1 MKDIKFTLNSSVVT
15 VKDGLT
21 ILEAARQHDV
31 NIPTLCYHEKLPAIG
46 ACRIC
51 VVEITGSRTL
61 VAACHTPVTEGMVV
75 NTHSP
80 IVLATRR
87 VILRLLLA
95 NHCGTCYMCTKANI
109 CELRYLAAEYDV
121 GLPGFEPKRR
131 YYPVEDVSPY
141 LVRDLSKC
149 ILCRRCV
156 RACTVLAGHN
166 FFAIGYRGFDSK
178 VIVDMDKPIDK
189 VDCRDC
195 DICVSICPTGALSK
209 PGRLPYEKKGRPLII
224 KS

>member
-1 MKDIKFTLNSSVVT
+1 MKDINFTLNGTIVT

-21 ILEAARQHDV
+21 ILEAARQNGA

-51 VVEITGSRTL
+51 VVEVTGSRTL

-80 IVLATRR
+80 TVIATRR
-87 VILRLLLA
+87 MILKLLLA
-95 NHCGTCYMCTKANI
+95 NHCGTCYMCAKANL
-109 CELRYLAAEYDV
+109 CELRYLAAELGV
-121 GLPGFEPKRR
+121 ELPGFEPTRR
-131 YYPVEDVSPY
+131 YYPIEDVSPY

-156 RACTVLAGHN
+156 RACAQLAGHS
-166 FFAIGYRGFDSK
+166 FFAVGYRGFDSK
-178 VIVDMDKPIDK
+178 VIVDTDKPIDK

-209 PGRLPYEKKGRPLII
+209 PRKLPYEKKGKPLVI